1 MHIYRV
7 RIKNFRCLSN
17 FEIILSP
24 GVSLFVG
31 ENNSGKST
39 LLYAI
44 EKVLGRNPSRFEL
57 EDFYAPASGFNP
69 RTSEP
74 IEIDI
79 ELRPFPSVANQS
91 STSSFSEQFIQEFTG
106 KIDIDDKGQLFI
118 ARVKAQYDSTTQ
130 QVQHGYFS
138 VNVVGMESPLN
149 NRDRFRLRSYVP
161 FYLVNAF
168 RDSNEELHPQRRSF
182 WGRLL
187 EAIPVDAALTAR
199 VTASLAS
206 VNDDLV
212 TNTPRLQEIKDRFI
226 SLKDVIGLAD
236 VPDCV
241 QIHPIPPEP
250 QELLRNL
257 DVLLQTRGSSKHFRL
272 SQHGEGMR
280 SLAVLTIFRIF
291 VQTLVR
297 EENENEEANPIL
309 AIEEPEAHLHPHT
322 QRAVVEQLGSLAGQ
336 VFVTTHS
343 PQVTEQSEIQRIYLF
358 QKPGPASKLKY
369 LPESH
374 PVNPPQPFLTD
385 PVKVKLDRYLKGG
398 GADIFFAR
406 CVVFFEG
413 DSERLALPVFAK
425 AININ
430 LNQLGIT
437 LLPVSGKDYEPYLRV
452 LHSSAFGIPCV
463 ILSDADGNTMRELAN
478 KLVKAGY
485 ITQAEVDTASA
496 SGRLRNDVLLPNN
509 CFCYG
514 DGENFEYLL
523 LNAGF
528 ATEFQEAIQK
538 YEEPHSAFDAFFNQP
553 DKREKYAS
561 ASIEKKIHD
570 FIKTRSKPFYARIV
584 AEKIAETPDRIPSVI
599 KDALKKAKE
608 LAERG

>member
-1 MHIYRV
+1 MYIYRV
-7 RIKNFRCLSN
+7 YIKNFRCLRN
-17 FEIILSP
+17 FEVTFNP

-44 EKVLGRNPSRFEL
+44 DKILGRNPDRFEL
-57 EDFYAPASGFNP
+57 KDFYIPISEFDP

-74 IEIDI
+74 IEINV
-79 ELRPFPSVANQS
+79 ELRTAPMAENQS
-91 STSSFSEQFIQEFTG
+91 VPPSFSEQFIQDFTG
-106 KIDIDDKGQLFI
+106 KIDTDEKGQLFI
-118 ARVKAQYDSTTQ
+118 ARVKAQYDSGTQ
-130 QVQHGYFS
+130 QVQPRYYS
-138 VNVVGMESPLN
+138 VNAAGVESPLN
-149 NRDRFRLRSYVP
+149 NRDRYRLRSYVP

-168 RDSNEELHPQRRSF
+168 RDSHEQLSQRRSF

-187 EAIPVDAALTAR
+187 EAIPVSATLAAR
-199 VTASLAS
+199 VTASLAA
-206 VNDDLV
+206 VNNDLV
-212 TNTPRLQEIKDRFI
+212 TNTPRLQEIKDRFME
-226 SLKDVIGLAD
+226 LKEVICLAN
-236 VPDCV
+236 VPNCV

-257 DVLLQTRGSSKHFRL
+257 DVLLQTRGSSKQFRL

-297 EENENEEANPIL
+297 EENENDEANPIL

-322 QRAVVEQLGSLAGQ
+322 QRAVVEQLGPLAGQ

-343 PQVTEQSEIQRIYLF
+343 PQVVEQFEIQRIYLF
-358 QKPGPASKLKY
+358 CRPGPAAELKY

-374 PVNPPQPFLTD
+374 PGNPLQPFLIE

-406 CVVFFEG
+406 CVIFSEG
-413 DSERLALPVFAK
+413 DSERLALPVFSK
-425 AININ
+425 ALEIN

-437 LLPVSGKDYEPYLRV
+437 LLPVPGKDYEPYLRI
-452 LHSSAFGIPCV
+452 LHPDAFDIPWV
-463 ILSDADGNTMRELAN
+463 ILSDADGNALKELAN

-485 ITQAEVDTASA
+485 VMQPEVDTASD
-496 SGRLRNDVLLPNN
+496 SGRLRDDILLPNN

-514 DGENFEYLL
+514 DGEDFEYLL
-523 LNAGF
+523 LKAGF
-528 ATEFQEAIQK
+528 VTEYQEIIQK
-538 YEEPHSAFDAFFNQP
+538 YEPRGAFEVFLNQP
-553 DKREKYAS
+553 DKRTKYDS
-561 ASIEKKIHD
+561 APIENKIHD
-570 FIKTRSKPFYARIV
+570 FIQTRSKPFYARIV
-584 AEKIAETPDRIPSVI
+584 AEKVAGTPDRIPSVI
-599 KDALKKAKE
+599 KDALKKAME

>member
-1 MHIYRV
+1 MYIQQVHV
-7 RIKNFRCLSN
+7 RNFRCLRN
-17 FEIILSP
+17 FKIILNL

-44 EKVLGRNPSRFEL
+44 DKILGRNLGRFEL
-57 EDFYAPASGFNP
+57 EDFYAPASGFDP

-79 ELRPFPSVANQS
+79 ELRPSPLAVNQS
-91 STSSFSEQFIQEFTG
+91 VTPSFSDQFIQDFTG
-106 KIDIDDKGQLFI
+106 KIDTDDKGQLFI
-118 ARVKAQYDSTTQ
+118 IRVKAQYDSTTQ
-130 QVQHGYFS
+130 QVQHGYYS
-138 VNVVGMESPLN
+138 VNAVGMESPLN

-168 RDSNEELHPQRRSF
+168 RDSNEELRQRRSF

-187 EAIPVDAALTAR
+187 EAIPVDAALAAR
-199 VTASLAS
+199 VTASLAL

-212 TNTPRLQEIKDRFI
+212 ANTPRLQEIKDRFMG
-226 SLKDVIGLAD
+226 LRDVIGLANI
-236 VPDCV
+236 PDCV

-257 DVLLQTRGSSKHFRL
+257 DVLLQTRGSSKQFRL

-297 EENENEEANPIL
+297 EENENDEANPIL

-322 QRAVVEQLGSLAGQ
+322 QRAVVEQLGPLAGQ

-343 PQVTEQSEIQRIYLF
+343 PQVAEQSEIQRIYLF
-358 QKPGPASKLKY
+358 QKPGPAADLKY
-369 LPESH
+369 LPESQSGNCH
-374 PVNPPQPFLTD
+374 RPFLSD
-385 PVKVKLDRYLKGG
+385 PVKVKLDRYLKSG

-430 LNQLGIT
+430 LDQLGIT
-437 LLPVSGKDYEPYLRV
+437 LLPVFGKDYEPYLRV
-452 LHSSAFGIPCV
+452 LHRSAFDIPWV
-463 ILSDADGNTMRELAN
+463 ILSDANGNTMRELAN
-478 KLVKAGY
+478 KLAKAGY

-496 SGRLRNDVLLPNN
+496 SGRLRDDVLLPKN

-514 DGENFEYLL
+514 DGEDFEYFL

-528 ATEFQEAIQK
+528 VTEYEEAIQK
-538 YEEPHSAFDAFFNQP
+538 YESDAFRAFLNQP
-553 DKREKYAS
+553 DRRDRYAS
-561 ASIEKKIHD
+561 ASIEMKIHD
-570 FIKTRSKPFYARIV
+570 FVNTRSKPFYARIV
-584 AEKIAETPDRIPSVI
+584 AEKIAETRDRIPSLI
-599 KDALKKAKE
+599 KDVLTKAKD